1 MEHNMSF
8 FIFFKNCDNKN
19 GVLYRI
25 AENQNDLNNLNIIQ
39 SDYKIIEDSQE
50 NFNAVKYNTK
60 TIDKY
65 SDNEIFYVNNSM
77 KFVDKKTLQEYINN
91 LSFLIQSFLN
101 SNLNHPLYNQ
111 WNNYNNQITNLN
123 LDNITYPLNKS
134 LEQYFNDLGQ
144 PSFNILQLP

>member
-1 MEHNMSF
+1 MSF
-8 FIFFKNCDNKN
+8 FIFLKNFDNIPGSTYK
-19 GVLYRI
+19 I

-65 SDNEIFYVNNSM
+65 NSNQIFYKDSSI
-77 KFVDKKTLQEYINN
+77 K
-91 LSFLIQSFLN
+91 FLN
-101 SNLNHPLYNQ
+101 KEELSNYIVLTKSAIQMFLGSNQNHSLYNQ
-111 WNNYNNQITNLN
+111 WNNYKNQITNLN
-123 LDNITYPLNKS
+123 LNNITYPLNKS

>member
-1 MEHNMSF
+1 MSF

-19 GVLYRI
+19 GFLYRI

-50 NFNAVKYNTK
+50 NFNEVKYGIK
-60 TIDKY
+60 SIDKY
-65 SDNEIFYVNNSM
+65 NNNEIFYVNSSI
-77 KFVDKKTLQEYINN
+77 KFVDKKKLQGYIDN
-91 LSFLIQSFLN
+91 LSYQIQSFLN
-101 SNLNHPLYNQ
+101 SNPNHPSYNQ

-144 PSFNILQLP
+144 PSLNILQLP